1 MLHEELTSKI
11 INAAHEVHHE
21 LGFGFLEAVYGN
33 ALYKEL
39 TGRGLKCECQKKVD
53 VFYKGEKVGHYIPD
67 MIVEDTV
74 IVELKATK
82 DFHLENEWQLL
93 NYLKACHLEVGLL
106 INFGLSVE
114 VKRKVLTHSKCKGP
128 YTGIKPIREE

>member
-1 MLHEELTSKI
+1 MLHEELTGKI
-11 INAAHEVHHE
+11 ISAAHEVHNE

-39 TGRGLKCECQKKVD
+39 TYRGLKCECQKKVD
-53 VFYKGEKVGHYIPD
+53 VFYKSEKVGLYIPD

-74 IVELKATK
+74 IIELKATK

-106 INFGLSVE
+106 INFGMSLQVR
-114 VKRKVLTHSKCKGP
+114 RKILTHVRSNVP
-128 YTGIKPIREE
+128 YTGIKPDKDE